1 MFETINLWIQD
12 HQQLVYTLIFTYCVS
27 KASILPIFVGI
38 FVVSESLLLGPSMI
52 AMLSGAFAGDM
63 LRFWLGRKYGD
74 AIVRKLP
81 YSFSKW
87 LGKTMRLFEHYGVAY
102 ILLCRYPNTIRSI
115 SVFPVGMSS
124 MSFIRFLPLSILSI
138 LIWIGSFF
146 ALGYALGEGMSEL
159 LERNLTLLSPILL
172 IVFLGLGWLG
182 LRRIDKLEQQAEK
195 IIK

>member
-12 HQQLVYTLIFTYCVS
+12 HQQLVYSLIFTYCVS
-27 KASILPIFVGI
+27 KASILPVFVGV

-52 AMLSGAFAGDM
+52 AMISGSVAGDL

-74 AIVRKLP
+74 VIVRKMPDAL
-81 YSFSKW
+81 SKW
-87 LGKTMRLFEHYGVAY
+87 MGKTLRLFEHYGVAY

-124 MSFIRFLPLSILSI
+124 MSFMRFLPLSIASI
-138 LIWIGSFF
+138 LIWIGIYF
-146 ALGYALGEGMSEL
+146 ALGYVLGEGMSEL

-172 IVFLGLGWLG
+172 IVFLGLGWFG
-182 LRRIDKLEQQAEK
+182 LKRIDKLEQQAEK
-195 IIK
+195 AIK

>member
-27 KASILPIFVGI
+27 KASILPVFVGI
-38 FVVSESLLLGPSMI
+38 FVVSESLLIGPSMA
-52 AMLSGAFAGDM
+52 AMISGAFVGDM
-63 LRFWLGRKYGD
+63 VRFWLGRKYGD

-81 YSFSKW
+81 DSFSKW
-87 LGKTMRLFEHYGVAY
+87 LGKTMCLFEHYGVAY
-102 ILLCRYPNTIRSI
+102 IMLCRYPNTVPSI

-124 MSFIRFLPLSILSI
+124 MAFMRFLPLSIISI
-138 LIWIGSFF
+138 LIWIGAFF
-146 ALGYALGEGMSEL
+146 ALGYVLGEGMSEL

-172 IVFLGLGWLG
+172 VMFLALGWLG

-195 IIK
+195 AIR

>member
-27 KASILPIFVGI
+27 KASILPVFVGI
-38 FVVSESLLLGPSMI
+38 FVVSESLLPGPSI
-52 AMLSGAFAGDM
+52 VAMLSGAFVGDM
-63 LRFWLGRKYGD
+63 IRFWLGRKYGD
-74 AIVRKLP
+74 AIMRKLP
-81 YSFSKW
+81 DGLSKW

-124 MSFIRFLPLSILSI
+124 MSFMRFLPLCIASILLWVGI
-138 LIWIGSFF
+138 YF
-146 ALGYALGEGMSEL
+146 ALGYVLGEGMSEL

-172 IVFLGLGWLG
+172 IVFLGLGWFG
-182 LRRIDKLEQQAEK
+182 LKRIDKLEQQAERA
-195 IIK
+195 IK

>member
-27 KASILPIFVGI
+27 KASILPVFVGI
-38 FVVSESLLLGPSMI
+38 FVVSESLLIGPSMA
-52 AMLSGAFAGDM
+52 AMISGAFVGDM
-63 LRFWLGRKYGD
+63 VRFWLGRKYGD

-81 YSFSKW
+81 DSFSKW

-102 ILLCRYPNTIRSI
+102 IMLCRYPNTVRSI

-124 MSFIRFLPLSILSI
+124 MAFMRFLPLSISI
-138 LIWIGSFF
+138 LIWIGAVF
-146 ALGYALGEGMSEL
+146 ALGYVLGEGMSEL

-172 IVFLGLGWLG
+172 VMFLALGWLG

-195 IIK
+195 AIR

>member
-12 HQQLVYTLIFTYCVS
+12 HQQLVYSLIFTYCVS
-27 KASILPIFVGI
+27 KASILPVFVGV

-52 AMLSGAFAGDM
+52 AMISGSVAGDL

-74 AIVRKLP
+74 AIVRKMPDAL
-81 YSFSKW
+81 SKW
-87 LGKTMRLFEHYGVAY
+87 MGKTLRLFEHYGVAY

-124 MSFIRFLPLSILSI
+124 MSFMRFLPLSIASI
-138 LIWIGSFF
+138 LIWIGIYF
-146 ALGYALGEGMSEL
+146 ALGYVLGEGMSEL

-172 IVFLGLGWLG
+172 IVFLGLGWFG
-182 LRRIDKLEQQAEK
+182 LKRIDKLEQQAEK
-195 IIK
+195 AIK